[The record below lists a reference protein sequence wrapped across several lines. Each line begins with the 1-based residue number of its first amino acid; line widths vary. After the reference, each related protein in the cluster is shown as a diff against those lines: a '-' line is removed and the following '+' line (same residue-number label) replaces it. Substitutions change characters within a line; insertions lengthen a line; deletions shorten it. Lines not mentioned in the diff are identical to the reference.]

1 MTGTFYA
8 GSTFLAFNNQTYY
21 DFFSEKVPLGQS
33 MLEIAEGQGW
43 DTLTISD
50 AIQRSTS
57 AVATTYHS
65 LIDLVSG
72 TTPPSGAPEKEKAAV
87 EKKAPEAKSPTFKI
101 IKQST
106 QKVEPAVQQAKKEVK
121 ETAKEVI
128 GKVETVAGVAADK
141 AKYDYLE
148 LVTRAEAAVA
158 GKPYSK
164 DEASPPKN
172 VAVETEATESTGTE
186 TSKNVYDRPLPI
198 GFEPPPGFARP
209 ASPKSKPTVE
219 KPKTP
224 EAESID
230 IPLVAPVVATASEPI
245 ISHLAGTI
253 DSLAS
258 YLKSDPAAAKKAGDV
273 LETAKGDL
281 TALVERIEAVKQQ
294 ERSALEEKLDEQT
307 REYTLKLLELEM
319 QAQDKLDDQEQG
331 YKQLFEQER
340 AKFVQAYREK
350 LNHELQVQTELI
362 NER

>member
-1 MTGTFYA
+1 
-8 GSTFLAFNNQTYY
+8 
-21 DFFSEKVPLGQS
+21 

-43 DTLTISD
+43 DTLTMSG
-50 AIQRSTS
+50 AIKGSTN
-57 AVATTYHS
+57 AVVASYHFVS
-65 LIDLVSG
+65 DLVTG
-72 TTPPSGAPEKEKAAV
+72 ATRPSGAPEKEKASI
-87 EKKAPEAKSPTFKI
+87 EQKASEAKSPTFKVI
-101 IKQST
+101 NKTT
-106 QKVEPAVQQAKKEVK
+106 QKVEPAVKPAKKEVK
-121 ETAKEVI
+121 ETVKEVI
-128 GKVETVAGVAADK
+128 HKVESTAGVAADQ
-141 AKYDYLE
+141 AKYDYSE
-148 LVTRAEAAVA
+148 LVRRAEAAIA

-164 DEASPPKN
+164 DGASSPKS
-172 VAVETEATESTGTE
+172 ESQASEGTPTAGTE
-186 TSKNVYDRPLPI
+186 TSKNVYDRPLPL
-198 GFEPPPGFARP
+198 GFEPPPGFTRP

-224 EAESID
+224 EAKSID

-258 YLKSDPAAAKKAGDV
+258 YLKSDPEAAKKAGDV
-273 LETAKGDL
+273 LETAKCDL

>member
-1 MTGTFYA
+1 
-8 GSTFLAFNNQTYY
+8 
-21 DFFSEKVPLGQS
+21 

-50 AIQRSTS
+50 AVKGSTS
-57 AVATTYHS
+57 AVVNTYHF
-65 LIDLVSG
+65 LGDLVSG
-72 TTPPSGAPEKEKAAV
+72 TTSPSGAPEKEKAAV
-87 EKKAPEAKSPTFKI
+87 EKKAIEAKSPTFKV

-106 QKVEPAVQQAKKEVK
+106 QKVEPAAQQAKKGIKETVK
-121 ETAKEVI
+121 EVT
-128 GKVETVAGVAADK
+128 GKVENAVGVAADK
-141 AKYDYLE
+141 ANYDYLE
-148 LVTRAEAAVA
+148 LVARAEAAIA

-164 DEASPPKN
+164 DASPPN
-172 VAVETEATESTGTE
+172 VVVETQATEGTSIE
-186 TSKNVYDRPLPI
+186 ASKNVYDRPLPI

-209 ASPKSKPTVE
+209 TPPKSKPVE
-219 KPKTP
+219 KSKTP
-224 EAESID
+224 EAESIA

-258 YLKSDPAAAKKAGDV
+258 YLKSDPEAAKKAGDV

-281 TALVERIEAVKQQ
+281 TALVERIEVVKQQ

-319 QAQDKLDDQEQG
+319 EAQDKLDDQEQG

>member
-1 MTGTFYA
+1 
-8 GSTFLAFNNQTYY
+8 
-21 DFFSEKVPLGQS
+21 

-43 DTLTISD
+43 DTLTMSG
-50 AIQRSTS
+50 AIEGSTN
-57 AVATTYHS
+57 AVVTSYHFVS
-65 LIDLVSG
+65 DLVTG
-72 TTPPSGAPEKEKAAV
+72 TTRPSGAPEKEKASI
-87 EKKAPEAKSPTFKI
+87 EQKAGEAKSPTFKVI
-101 IKQST
+101 NKTT
-106 QKVEPAVQQAKKEVK
+106 QKVEPAVKPAKKEVK
-121 ETAKEVI
+121 ETVKEVI
-128 GKVETVAGVAADK
+128 HKMESPAGVAADQ

-148 LVTRAEAAVA
+148 LVGRAEAAIA

-164 DEASPPKN
+164 DGASSPKGEPQ
-172 VAVETEATESTGTE
+172 ATEGTPTAGTEAF
-186 TSKNVYDRPLPI
+186 KNVYDRPLPL

-209 ASPKSKPTVE
+209 APPKSKSTVE

-258 YLKSDPAAAKKAGDV
+258 YLKSDPEAAKKAGDV

-307 REYTLKLLELEM
+307 REYTLKLLEFEM

>member
-1 MTGTFYA
+1 
-8 GSTFLAFNNQTYY
+8 
-21 DFFSEKVPLGQS
+21 
-33 MLEIAEGQGW
+33 MLEIAEGRGW

-50 AIQRSTS
+50 AIQGGTNT
-57 AVATTYHS
+57 VVTTYHFFS
-65 LIDLVSG
+65 DLVTG
-72 TTPPSGAPEKEKAAV
+72 TTPPSSAPEKEKSAID
-87 EKKAPEAKSPTFKI
+87 KKAPETKPTFKV

-106 QKVEPAVQQAKKEVK
+106 QKVESAAQQAKKEVK
-121 ETAKEVI
+121 ETVKEVKD
-128 GKVETVAGVAADK
+128 KVETAAAVAADK
-141 AKYDYLE
+141 AKYDYHE
-148 LVTRAEAAVA
+148 LVARAEAAVA

-164 DEASPPKN
+164 DEAPPVK
-172 VAVETEATESTGTE
+172 TEAPEGTPAAGSE
-186 TSKNVYDRPLPI
+186 ASKTVYDRPLPI

-209 ASPKSKPTVE
+209 VPPKSKPTAE
-219 KPKTP
+219 KPKTS

-258 YLKSDPAAAKKAGDV
+258 YLKSDPEAAKKAGDV
-273 LETAKGDL
+273 LETAKSDL
-281 TALVERIEAVKQQ
+281 TALVERIEVVKQQ

>member
-1 MTGTFYA
+1 
-8 GSTFLAFNNQTYY
+8 
-21 DFFSEKVPLGQS
+21 

-43 DTLTISD
+43 DTLTVSD
-50 AIQRSTS
+50 AVKGSTS
-57 AVATTYHS
+57 AVVTTYYFLS
-65 LIDLVSG
+65 DLVTG
-72 TTPPSGAPEKEKAAV
+72 TTPPSGAPEKEKVAV
-87 EKKAPEAKSPTFKI
+87 EKKATEAKSPTFKV

-106 QKVEPAVQQAKKEVK
+106 QKVESAAQQAKKEIKETVK
-121 ETAKEVI
+121 EAS
-128 GKVETVAGVAADK
+128 GKVETAVGVAVDK

-148 LVTRAEAAVA
+148 LVARAEAAVA

-164 DEASPPKN
+164 DASPAKN
-172 VAVETEATESTGTE
+172 VAVETQATEGTPIE
-186 TSKNVYDRPLPI
+186 ASKNVYDRPLPI

-209 ASPKSKPTVE
+209 APPKSKPVE
-219 KPKTP
+219 TPKTP
-224 EAESID
+224 EAESIP

-258 YLKSDPAAAKKAGDV
+258 YLKSDPEAAKKAGDV

-281 TALVERIEAVKQQ
+281 TALVERIEVVKQQ

-319 QAQDKLDDQEQG
+319 EAQDKLDDQEQD